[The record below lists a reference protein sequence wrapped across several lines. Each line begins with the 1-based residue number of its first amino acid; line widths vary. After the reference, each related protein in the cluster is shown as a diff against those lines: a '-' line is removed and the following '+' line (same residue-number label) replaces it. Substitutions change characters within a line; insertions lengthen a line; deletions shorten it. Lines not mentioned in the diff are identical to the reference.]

1 MQVLVSVRK
10 QLVILPVCVVILERI
25 ILSKIMR
32 ILIGSILLSIIYFSC
47 VPTYIDRVNVRTR
60 ASGQTA
66 ANVIHIKRVFI
77 FASGNNS
84 TRFVATNLYSALKDI
99 IEGNGSKTEFDFK
112 NVYKTAPKAFISTI
126 PNGYDGYMI
135 FYPKDTS
142 YINFNQ
148 SKFSYAIP
156 IPIYGAIGG
165 TGFGNSYNDSFVVQ
179 IYNDKK
185 ELIYTGE
192 IAFHFD
198 PTNETLNKKV
208 AQRVIDQLSKSNIQF
223 W

>member
-1 MQVLVSVRK
+1 MCEKR
-10 QLVILPVCVVILERI
+10 LVIPAVCVVILVRI
-25 ILSKIMR
+25 ILSKFMR
-32 ILIGSILLSIIYFSC
+32 ILIVSILLSIAYFSC
-47 VPTYIDRVNVRTR
+47 IPTYIDRVNVRTR

-66 ANVIHIKRVFI
+66 ANVIHLKKVFI

-99 IEGNGSKTEFDFK
+99 IEGNGSKTEFEFK

-142 YINFNQ
+142 FIDFDR
-148 SKFSYAIP
+148 SKFAFVVP
-156 IPIYGAIGG
+156 IAMNSGIV
-165 TGFGNSYNDSFVVQ
+165 GNGLGNAYSDSFIVQ
-179 IYNDKK
+179 VYNDKK

-198 PTNETLNKKV
+198 PTNEVLNKKV
-208 AQRVIDQLSKSNIQF
+208 AQRVINQLSLSNIQF